1 MIYKFDISIQAIE
14 DARKAYE
21 YYEEKQEGLGE
32 RFDVNLDNIINYITN
47 YPKHFRI
54 VKKEYRQVLVKSF
67 PYLVIYSIKKDTV
80 LVHRVFNTSRNP
92 KKKYKQNY
100 QED

>member
-1 MIYKFDISIQAIE
+1 MKYKIAFLKEADE
-14 DARKAYE
+14 DVLNAVG
-21 YYEEKQEGLGE
+21 YYEEQQEGLGIK
-32 RFDVNLDNIINYITN
+32 FKDTLDKKVDYITN

-92 KKKYKQNY
+92 KKKYK
-100 QED
+100 